1 MSRTEIQN
9 MTTVERLAAMEALW
23 DALCHEGQEPT
34 SPQWHEKVLQERR
47 QKLQT
52 GAARFLSL
60 DEVER
65 RLRR

>member
-23 DALCHEGQEPT
+23 DALCHEGQEPA
-34 SPQWHEKVLQERR
+34 SPQWHDQVLQERR
-47 QKLQT
+47 QKIQT

>member
-1 MSRTEIQN
+1 MSKTAIQN
-9 MTTVERLAAMEALW
+9 MSTVERLAAMEALW
-23 DALCHEGQEPT
+23 DALCHEGQEPA
-34 SPQWHEKVLQERR
+34 SPPWHNQVLQERR
-47 QKLQT
+47 QKIES